1 MNKSTAL
8 TEKLS
13 RYIATDL
20 LNRND
25 LNIGADDD
33 LLSSGLLDSLSVM
46 ALVSFIEQE
55 MNISVPPED
64 VLIEN
69 FSSLSSIDA
78 YLNRLSES
86 PPCQG

>member
-86 PPCQG
+86 PPCHG

>member
-78 YLNRLSES
+78 YLNRLSGTF
-86 PPCQG
+86 PCHD

>member
-55 MNISVPPED
+55 MNVSVPPED